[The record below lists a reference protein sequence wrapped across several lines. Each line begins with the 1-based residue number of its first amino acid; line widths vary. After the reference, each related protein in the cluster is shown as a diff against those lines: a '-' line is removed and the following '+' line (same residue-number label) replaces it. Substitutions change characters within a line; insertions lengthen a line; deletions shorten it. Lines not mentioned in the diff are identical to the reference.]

1 MVIAS
6 TTSMS
11 SISMSRR
18 NRMANSSRFPNVGRA
33 PVILEFTSTTCR
45 AGYAGDAQPRRQV
58 ILPIINADSNDNAKI
73 NTHDSLTELLAVHHV
88 AARLMQEV
96 FDQLGQDPSE
106 RHCLIVTQGLHPV
119 NHTDIVKRL
128 QQVLWNLGVP
138 AIRFLPSLLHIALAV
153 SPLSGSTSAA
163 TPISTSAPATG
174 LVCLVTPSETH
185 CVVFSSDAILPF
197 TYQVVLTTTADNN
210 NENKP
215 NQANTD
221 TSINATGIIQALLQ
235 CLEATPRDLRKGA
248 AANLTFTGEVCT
260 EQPDLGRQMAVHLK
274 KVLSRSQPQQQQ
286 QSEASDQEPENDPA
300 ETTTTTLTR
309 TNFENTAIP
318 VATSQLRCLADL
330 IAVVKLPIRPDLC
343 TWVGVSLWA
352 ACWHGRLSTGSTGST
367 VVHHSTSN
375 VSIGSTG
382 SGREEPAPSESS
394 VFAWTKR
401 PE

>member
-1 MVIAS
+1 
-6 TTSMS
+6 
-11 SISMSRR
+11 MSRR

-58 ILPIINADSNDNAKI
+58 VLPIINADSNSA
-73 NTHDSLTELLAVHHV
+73 THDPLTAVLAVHHV
-88 AARLMQEV
+88 AARLMQDV

-138 AIRFLPSLLHIALAV
+138 AIRFLPSLLHIALAISPVV
-153 SPLSGSTSAA
+153 SRSTG
-163 TPISTSAPATG
+163 TPISTATPANTTG

-185 CVVFSSDAILPF
+185 CVVFSSDAVLPF
-197 TYQVVLTTTADNN
+197 TYQVVLTTTSTTDN
-210 NENKP
+210 NENNP
-215 NQANTD
+215 NQDNMNN
-221 TSINATGIIQALLQ
+221 SINATGIIQALLQ

-248 AANLTFTGEVCT
+248 AANLTFAGEVCT
-260 EQPDLGRQMAVHLK
+260 EQPDLERQMAVHLK
-274 KVLSRSQPQQQQ
+274 RVLSRSQPQPQQ

-300 ETTTTTLTR
+300 ETTAFTKI
-309 TNFENTAIP
+309 NFEYTAVP

-330 IAVVKLPIRPDLC
+330 IAVVQLPIRPDLC
-343 TWVGVSLWA
+343 TWIGVSLWA
-352 ACWHGRLSTGSTGST
+352 ACWHGRLSTGSTSST
-367 VVHHSTSN
+367 VVHSASN
-375 VSIGSTG
+375 VSGTGSTG
-382 SGREEPAPSESS
+382 SGREELAPSESS